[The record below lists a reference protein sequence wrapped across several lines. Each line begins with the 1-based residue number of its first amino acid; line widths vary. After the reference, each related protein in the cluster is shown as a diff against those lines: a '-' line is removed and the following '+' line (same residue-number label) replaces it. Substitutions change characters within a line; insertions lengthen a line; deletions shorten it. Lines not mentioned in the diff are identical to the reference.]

1 MSELFSFFERILCRS
16 YIKRSVN
23 YEALYVV
30 FNAYAVEW
38 NILLTQFLIMNIYR
52 GEAKFVNV

>member
-1 MSELFSFFERILCRS
+1 M
-16 YIKRSVN
+16 N